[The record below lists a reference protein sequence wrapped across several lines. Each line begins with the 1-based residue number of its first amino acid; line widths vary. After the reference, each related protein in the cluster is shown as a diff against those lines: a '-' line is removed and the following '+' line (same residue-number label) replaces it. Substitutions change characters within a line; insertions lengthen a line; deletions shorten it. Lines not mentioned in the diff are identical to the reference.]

1 MRASRPAL
9 LDVGCG
15 DGRFTA
21 DAARHAQSIRNYSIY
36 RFRSLFDGFHGLSLV
51 GLVPYFPT
59 LRIWMAMPIVGRLAR
74 WRIRRCVPEEAQVVI
89 AAAVKL

>member
-1 MRASRPAL
+1 M
-9 LDVGCG
+9 
-15 DGRFTA
+15 
-21 DAARHAQSIRNYSIY
+21 
-36 RFRSLFDGFHGLSLV
+36 V

-74 WRIRRCVPEEAQVVI
+74 RRIRRCAPEEAQVVI